1 MMKKKLLLII
11 LSLIFIVSTVGILQ
25 AGGGKESKK
34 SEQPQEQKV
43 EKKAEK
49 TEEAQQPT
57 PAEKPEVKNQD
68 TIIYARYGTIQSL
81 DPHRGYDT
89 SSNEAIMNMY
99 DTLIAYKG
107 SSTDEFVPMIAE
119 KVPSESNGLIKDNG
133 TTYIFPIRKG
143 IKFWDGT
150 ELTPEDVE
158 YSFERAMVT
167 DQDGGAVWMIFEP
180 LLGIPGSR
188 DGKGNIVVNF
198 EDIDRAVEVDGQ
210 NVVFHLKNPYPPFL
224 AILAQTWSS
233 ILSKKFMIANGAWD
247 GTAQNWK
254 KYNNPKQGT
263 ETLYNK
269 AMGTGPYKL
278 AKWEPGVEISFVR
291 NDNYFRGP
299 AKVKNAIIKI
309 VDEWTTRKLMF
320 TAGDADIVQVDTQYW
335 PEMEKLQHVKIDKDL
350 PTLSN
355 RAFFFNFKINTE
367 GNQDVW
373 SGKLDG
379 QGIPS
384 DFFSD
389 VNIRKA
395 FAYSFDYDNYIK
407 DVYLGYG
414 IQPASPIV
422 KGLPYRDPNTP
433 KYHFDLQKAKEYF
446 QKAWD
451 GQVWDKGFKMT
462 IMYNTGNEAR
472 QVACQMLEEAVESLN
487 PKFQIEIRNVDWGNY
502 LNLMIGKKLTMFL
515 IGWVADFPDPH
526 NFVFPYMHSHGDF
539 AAWQSYNNP
548 EVDKLIEEGIRTLD
562 PEKRRQIYYKL
573 ARIYYEDVPSFQLV
587 QSVER
592 HHMRDW
598 LTGYYWNPMRDVM
611 EYFYM
616 YKKGY

>member
-1 MMKKKLLLII
+1 MKRSFLVLF
-11 LSLIFIVSTVGILQ
+11 LSFLFLVAGIGLVF
-25 AGGGKESKK
+25 ASGSRGEKGSKEKAA
-34 SEQPQEQKV
+34 EV
-43 EKKAEK
+43 EKK
-49 TEEAQQPT
+49 TEQKAVQPQ
-57 PAEKPEVKNQD
+57 KKEVKNPD

-99 DTLIAYKG
+99 DTLIAFKG
-107 SSTDEFVPMIAE
+107 SSTDEFIPVIAE
-119 KVPSESNGLIKDNG
+119 KVPSVENGLIKDSG
-133 TTYIFPIRKG
+133 KTYIFPIRKG

-167 DQDGGAVWMIFEP
+167 DQDGGAIWMLYEP
-180 LLGIPGSR
+180 LLGISGSR
-188 DGKGNIVVNF
+188 DGNGNIVVDFN
-198 EDIDRAVEVDGQ
+198 DIDKAVEVDGQ
-210 NVVFHLKNPYPPFL
+210 NVIFHLKNPYPPFL

-247 GTAQNWK
+247 GTAENWK

-263 ETLYNK
+263 EALYNK

-278 AKWEPGVEISFVR
+278 LKWEPGVEISFVR

-299 AKVKNAIIKI
+299 ANVKNVVIKI
-309 VDEWTTRKLMF
+309 VDEWPTRKLMF

-335 PEMEKLQHVKIDKDL
+335 PDMEKLDGVKIAKDL

-379 QGIPS
+379 NGIPS

-389 VNIRKA
+389 VNVRKA
-395 FAYSFDYDNYIK
+395 FAYSFDYDGYIR
-407 DVYLGYG
+407 DAYLGYG
-414 IQPASPIV
+414 FQPASPIV
-422 KGLPYRDPNTP
+422 KGLPFRNPNAP

-451 GQVWDKGFKMT
+451 GKVWDKGFKMT

-472 QVACQMLEEAVESLN
+472 QIACQMIEEAVESLN

-502 LNLMIGKKLTMFL
+502 LNLMIGKKLTMFI

-526 NFVFPYMHSHGDF
+526 NFVYPYMHSRGDF
-539 AAWQSYNNP
+539 AAWQSYKNP

-562 PEKRRQIYYKL
+562 PEKRRKIYYRL
-573 ARIYYEDVPSFQLV
+573 EELYYEDVPSFQLV
-587 QSVER
+587 QSVAR

-598 LTGYYWNPMRDVM
+598 LSGYYWNPMRDTM

>member
-1 MMKKKLLLII
+1 MKKKLILVI
-11 LSLIFIVSTVGILQ
+11 LSLVFLFSTVGILQ

-34 SEQPQEQKV
+34 GEQPQEQKV
-43 EKKAEK
+43 EKKVEQK
-49 TEEAQQPT
+49 EEAKQPA
-57 PAEKPEVKNQD
+57 PEKKPEVKNPD

-107 SSTDEFVPMIAE
+107 SSTDEFIPIIAE
-119 KVPSESNGLIKDNG
+119 KVPSEDNGLIKDGG
-133 TTYIFPIRKG
+133 TTYIFPIKKG

-167 DQDGGAVWMIFEP
+167 DQDGGAIWMIFEP

-198 EDIDRAVEVDGQ
+198 NDIDKAVEVSGQ
-210 NVVFHLKNPYPPFL
+210 NVIFHLKNPYPPFL

-247 GTAQNWK
+247 GT
-254 KYNNPKQGT
+254 
-263 ETLYNK
+263 
-269 AMGTGPYKL
+269 
-278 AKWEPGVEISFVR
+278 
-291 NDNYFRGP
+291 
-299 AKVKNAIIKI
+299 
-309 VDEWTTRKLMF
+309 LMF

-335 PEMEKLQHVKIDKDL
+335 PEMEKLPHLKIDKDL

-367 GNQDVW
+367 ANQDVW

-389 VNIRKA
+389 INIRKA

-451 GQVWDKGFKMT
+451 GQVWEKGFKMT

-548 EVDKLIEEGIRTLD
+548 EVDKLIEEGIKTLN
-562 PEKRRQIYYKL
+562 PAKRKEIYYKL
-573 ARIYYEDVPSFQLV
+573 ARMYYDDVPSFQLV

-598 LTGYYWNPMRDVM
+598 LSGYYWNPMRDVM
-611 EYFYM
+611 EYFYI